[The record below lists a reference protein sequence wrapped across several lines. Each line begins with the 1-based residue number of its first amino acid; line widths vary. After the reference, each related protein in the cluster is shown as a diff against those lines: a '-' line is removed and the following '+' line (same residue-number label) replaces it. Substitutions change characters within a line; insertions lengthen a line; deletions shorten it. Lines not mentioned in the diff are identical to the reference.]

1 MASPEAEDAGG
12 RLAGSLVTADPLE
25 PLAAPARDEVRTD
38 HAGAVVTFE
47 GVVRDHDGGRSV
59 RRLDYEAHPAAE
71 EELAAACRRV
81 LAKNPGVR
89 AWVGHRTGALE
100 LGELAFLV
108 AVAAAHRGAAFA
120 ACAALVD
127 EVKATVPIWKR
138 QLLSDG
144 LSQWV
149 GLE

>member
-1 MASPEAEDAGG
+1 MASPETEDGG
-12 RLAGSLVTADPLE
+12 ELVGSFITPEPLE
-25 PLAAPARDEVRTD
+25 ARRGPAREAARTD
-38 HAGAVVTFE
+38 RAGAVVTFE
-47 GVVRDHDGGRSV
+47 GVVRDHDDGRQVS
-59 RRLDYEAHPAAE
+59 RLDYEAHPAAE
-71 EELAAACRRV
+71 DELAAACRRV
-81 LAKNPGVR
+81 LSEHPGVR
-89 AWVGHRTGALE
+89 AVVGHRTGALQV
-100 LGELAFLV
+100 GELAFLV
-108 AVAAAHRGAAFA
+108 VVAAAHRGAAFA